1 WQLRSRAGWH
11 SDPRGR
17 YGHRRRR
24 RHPSD
29 LHVPRLSAGGG
40 AHERR
45 ARARVDLRRP
55 ERGAER
61 QSGSGS
67 DSPRPSRRA
76 DGQAAPVGR
85 RLRFAEPDGRGTKGY
100 LHHRPRQLAVLVR
113 GHRRVSAVPHDTGLG
128 DSPEVEEF
136 EVIAPQRERV
146 VRFRGEDLT
155 VRPVTIRQ
163 LAGFAPHARPLVAA
177 VNERFAGLELSEE
190 AILGAVNLDLV
201 LSLVENYSEHV
212 IGAVAAATGK

>member
-1 WQLRSRAGWH
+1 M
-11 SDPRGR
+11 
-17 YGHRRRR
+17 
-24 RHPSD
+24 
-29 LHVPRLSAGGG
+29 
-40 AHERR
+40 
-45 ARARVDLRRP
+45 
-55 ERGAER
+55 
-61 QSGSGS
+61 
-67 DSPRPSRRA
+67 
-76 DGQAAPVGR
+76 
-85 RLRFAEPDGRGTKGY
+85 
-100 LHHRPRQLAVLVR
+100 
-113 GHRRVSAVPHDTGLG
+113 SAVPHDTGLG

-212 IGAVAAATGK
+212 IGAVAAATGKPADWIADGNPDEFLELTVAVIAVNTDFFVRRLLPVIARNLAALRERVVARSGQTSSSS